1 MQHSSSQDSLC
12 KQRYPYLTA
21 TNWFADFR
29 YLFKN
34 KLNTTN
40 AYCFNDIS
48 PHKARKGLIFPTEPQ
63 RFLFTSFE
71 YKPLQEVHQYCFLKQ
86 VNWKVLL
93 TIVSVRETHSV
104 SLKCRHL
111 KGVRKMCLKNS
122 YMTQFLFFHFYQT
135 NNFCN
140 YSCT

>member
-1 MQHSSSQDSLC
+1 MTFIQHSSIQDSLC

-21 TNWFADFR
+21 MNWFADFR

-71 YKPLQEVHQYCFLKQ
+71 YKPLQEVHQYCFLKP
-86 VNWKVLL
+86 VN
-93 TIVSVRETHSV
+93 
-104 SLKCRHL
+104 
-111 KGVRKMCLKNS
+111 
-122 YMTQFLFFHFYQT
+122 
-135 NNFCN
+135 
-140 YSCT
+140 